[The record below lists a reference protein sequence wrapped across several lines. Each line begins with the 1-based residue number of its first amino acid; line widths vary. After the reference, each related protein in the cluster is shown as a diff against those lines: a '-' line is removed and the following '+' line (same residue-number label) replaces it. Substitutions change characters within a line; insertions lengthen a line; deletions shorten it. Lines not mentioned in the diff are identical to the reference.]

1 MRVRDGIGITEWW
14 QCSFER
20 RRGVSVTDTSSHG
33 NSLTHLCVD
42 RHSKNV
48 SFFHSVLVAAWQ
60 CLGFLFCFCSCFILG
75 VVVVAV
81 VDVDVVLLLL
91 LLTLHQD
98 WCIMRVLCPALWFLL
113 WPFTA

>member
-1 MRVRDGIGITEWW
+1 M
-14 QCSFER
+14 
-20 RRGVSVTDTSSHG
+20 TDTSSHG
-33 NSLTHLCVD
+33 NSLSHLCVY

-48 SFFHSVLVAAWQ
+48 SFFHLVLVAALR
-60 CLGFLFCFCSCFILG
+60 CFGFLFCFCSCFILG

-81 VDVDVVLLLL
+81 VAVDVVLLLL

-113 WPFTA
+113 WPFRHSLISSLTSEIKRGAR